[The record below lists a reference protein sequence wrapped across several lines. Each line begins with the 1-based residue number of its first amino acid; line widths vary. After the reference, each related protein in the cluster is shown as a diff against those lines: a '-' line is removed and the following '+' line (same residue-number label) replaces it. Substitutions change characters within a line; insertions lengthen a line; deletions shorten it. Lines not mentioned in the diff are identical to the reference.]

1 MNSIIEKIKT
11 TFFSKEFILFV
22 IIGII
27 NTFTGTIFSYIYS
40 SFLNESIA
48 FIPGYISGMIV
59 SYLLNSIITFKESLN
74 LTKFI
79 KFSISCMP
87 NFAIQF
93 ICVLVIVNLMHFDK
107 LIAYML
113 AAIIGVPITFLL
125 LKFFA
130 FSKNKNK

>member
-1 MNSIIEKIKT
+1 MNSIIEKFKT

-22 IIGII
+22 IIGVI
-27 NTFTGTIFSYIYS
+27 NTFIGTIFSYIYS

-59 SYLLNSIITFKESLN
+59 SYLLNSFITFKESLDFS
-74 LTKFI
+74 KFI

-87 NFAIQF
+87 NFIIQF
-93 ICVLVIVNLMHFDK
+93 ICVLIIFNFMNLHK
-107 LIAYML
+107 LLAYII
-113 AAIIGVPITFLL
+113 AAIIGVPVTFLL

-130 FSKNKNK
+130 FSK

>member
-1 MNSIIEKIKT
+1 MNSIIEKFKT

-22 IIGII
+22 IIGVI
-27 NTFTGTIFSYIYS
+27 NTFIGTIFSYIYS

-59 SYLLNSIITFKESLN
+59 SYLLNSFITFKESLDFS
-74 LTKFI
+74 KFI

-87 NFAIQF
+87 NFIIQF
-93 ICVLVIVNLMHFDK
+93 ICVLIIFNFMNLHK
-107 LIAYML
+107 LIAYII
-113 AAIIGVPITFLL
+113 AAIIGVPVTFLL

-130 FSKNKNK
+130 FSK

>member
-1 MNSIIEKIKT
+1 MNSIIEKFKT

-22 IIGII
+22 IIGVI
-27 NTFTGTIFSYIYS
+27 NTFIGTIFSYIYS

-59 SYLLNSIITFKESLN
+59 SYLLNSFITFKESLDFS
-74 LTKFI
+74 KFI

-87 NFAIQF
+87 NFIIQF
-93 ICVLVIVNLMHFDK
+93 ICVLIIFNFMNLHK
-107 LIAYML
+107 LIAYII
-113 AAIIGVPITFLL
+113 AAIIGVPVTFLL

-130 FSKNKNK
+130 VSK